1 MFLLMRQYVKI
12 LFSFELALV
21 GLYHLVD
28 VLKVLLK
35 LEQGGVALLVVEL
48 LDLAAELLG
57 QHVGADIL
65 VQVLVLRVG
74 VDAILFGV
82 DVYH

>member
-1 MFLLMRQYVKI
+1 MRQYAKI

-21 GLYHLVD
+21 GLDHLVD

-57 QHVGADIL
+57 QHVGADVL

-74 VDAILFGV
+74 VDAILFG
-82 DVYH
+82 DIIDRG

>member
-1 MFLLMRQYVKI
+1 MRQYAKI

-21 GLYHLVD
+21 GLDHLVD

-57 QHVGADIL
+57 QHVGADVL

-82 DVYH
+82 YIYH

>member
-1 MFLLMRQYVKI
+1 MRQYAKI

-21 GLYHLVD
+21 GLDHLVD

-57 QHVGADIL
+57 QHVGADVL
-65 VQVLVLRVG
+65 VQVLVL
-74 VDAILFGV
+74 
-82 DVYH
+82 

>member
-1 MFLLMRQYVKI
+1 MTQYAKI

-21 GLYHLVD
+21 GLDHLVD

-57 QHVGADIL
+57 QHVGADVL
-65 VQVLVLRVG
+65 VQVLVL
-74 VDAILFGV
+74 
-82 DVYH
+82 

>member
-1 MFLLMRQYVKI
+1 MPKYSL
-12 LFSFELALV
+12 FELALV
-21 GLYHLVD
+21 GLDHLVD

-57 QHVGADIL
+57 QHVGADVL

-74 VDAILFGV
+74 VNAILFGV

>member
-1 MFLLMRQYVKI
+1 MRQYVKI
-12 LFSFELALV
+12 LFSLELALV
-21 GLYHLVD
+21 GLDHLVD

-35 LEQGGVALLVVEL
+35 LEQGGVALLVVKL

-57 QHVGADIL
+57 QHVGADVL

-74 VDAILFGV
+74 VNAILFGV

>member
-1 MFLLMRQYVKI
+1 MPKYSL
-12 LFSFELALV
+12 FELALV
-21 GLYHLVD
+21 GLDHLVD

-57 QHVGADIL
+57 QHVGADVL
-65 VQVLVLRVG
+65 VQVLVL
-74 VDAILFGV
+74 
-82 DVYH
+82 